1 MASLPRASPA
11 ALRAAVRDARSS
23 HAICDVT
30 DTLPPQDEASQAL
43 PRLYEL
49 NEATTKEFLPGTL
62 LLTAAGEVRYVPGY
76 HYTKYNIYTIYI
88 FIRIIQYT
96 QNPSYIRISVY
107 TGSWGGRGGRRPLAD
122 GRRAADRTW
131 CELGV

>member
-49 NEATTKEFLPGTL
+49 NEASTKEFLPGTL
-62 LLTAAGEVRYVPGY
+62 LLTAAGEVRYVPLEDL
-76 HYTKYNIYTIYI
+76 
-88 FIRIIQYT
+88 IRE
-96 QNPSYIRISVY
+96 RA
-107 TGSWGGRGGRRPLAD
+107 GGWQFRTVSARGRLGTWSGTEYFSKTAAERRE
-122 GRRAADRTW
+122 RF
-131 CELGV
+131 